1 MTQTLLTADR
11 QECKIKN
18 KARFRKVGCL
28 PSRSTFAASLV
39 SGTSIASIH
48 QTRMRDPDTSGLDS
62 HSSDSEEE
70 SFEHHEN
77 LDDQL
82 GDFLGRQT
90 SLDGFS
96 LPEKKPVPTDPEDLG
111 RALFLEDKEKRFKRL
126 YGARHVQG

>member
-1 MTQTLLTADR
+1 MTQTLLTAD

-18 KARFRKVGCL
+18 KARFRYNSGC
-28 PSRSTFAASLV
+28 SVWKFAASLV

-77 LDDQL
+77 LGDQL